1 MQERIKTGWN
11 FQRIF
16 FFAIGTLVVVQS
28 LMSKHYLE
36 ASLGLYFAAMG
47 LLGFGCAAGNC
58 STGPIQSKDVNSN
71 KAGDNL
77 DVTYEE
83 IR

>member
-1 MQERIKTGWN
+1 MLEKIKTGWN

>member
-1 MQERIKTGWN
+1 MLERIKIGWN

-58 STGPIQSKDVNSN
+58 STSPIQSKDVNSN

>member
-1 MQERIKTGWN
+1 MLERIKTGWN

-47 LLGFGCAAGNC
+47 LLGFGCATGNC

>member
-1 MQERIKTGWN
+1 MLEKIKTGWN

-36 ASLGLYFAAMG
+36 ASLGLYFAAIG

-58 STGPIQSKDVNSN
+58 SKGPIQSKDVNSN

>member
-1 MQERIKTGWN
+1 MLERIKTGWN

-58 STGPIQSKDVNSN
+58 STSPIQSKDVNSN

>member
-1 MQERIKTGWN
+1 MLERIKSGWN

-16 FFAIGTLVVVQS
+16 FFAIGTVGVTQS

-58 STGPIQSKDVNSN
+58 STGTVQPKDAKSN
-71 KAGDNL
+71 KTEDNL

>member
-1 MQERIKTGWN
+1 MLEKIKTGWN

-58 STGPIQSKDVNSN
+58 STSPIQSKDVNSN

>member
-1 MQERIKTGWN
+1 MLERIKTGWN

-47 LLGFGCAAGNC
+47 LFGFGCAAGNC
-58 STGPIQSKDVNSN
+58 SAGPEQSKDVNSN
-71 KAGDNL
+71 KAENNL

>member
-1 MQERIKTGWN
+1 MLERIKTGWN

-36 ASLGLYFAAMG
+36 ASLGLYFAAIG

>member
-1 MQERIKTGWN
+1 
-11 FQRIF
+11 
-16 FFAIGTLVVVQS
+16 
-28 LMSKHYLE
+28 
-36 ASLGLYFAAMG
+36 MG

>member
-1 MQERIKTGWN
+1 MLERIKTGWN

-77 DVTYEE
+77 DVTCEE

>member
-1 MQERIKTGWN
+1 MLEKIKTGWN

-28 LMSKHYLE
+28 LMSKHYPK

-58 STGPIQSKDVNSN
+58 SKGPEQSNHVKSD
-71 KAGDNL
+71 KAEDNL

>member
-1 MQERIKTGWN
+1 
-11 FQRIF
+11 
-16 FFAIGTLVVVQS
+16 
-28 LMSKHYLE
+28 MSKHYLE

-58 STGPIQSKDVNSN
+58 STGTVQSKDAKSN
-71 KAGDNL
+71 KTEDNL